1 MFNARRKPSYRQ
13 ATLERRYD
21 FHLAEAIRASLAGS
35 YDKAE
40 THSGTALSISRE
52 LYAKTGAYRQG
63 LAAALASHA
72 VSAAAYGR
80 TEQAVALLVE
90 SAGHYAALADADPGT
105 YEVPRIDVLTR
116 VAVAAD
122 ATGNTKDA
130 IALLREVIGMYGSV
144 PDTAQ
149 PWPERDMGL
158 ALARFHLGRCLLKD
172 GAPDE
177 ALAQLDAGLADADRA
192 WEQLGPDCAHAD
204 GAHPDC
210 AHADGAH
217 ADRAHPEPGHPDG
230 AWLGRA
236 PRFVQLAAPEWAASA
251 VRAMQL
257 HAAAGRWDGAA
268 RASRAAVWLS
278 AGLAAIGGDA
288 QRETHAAIL
297 ARASVIWAQEQGQRA
312 AAGLQEG

>member
-40 THSGTALSISRE
+40 THSGTALAISRE

-80 TEQAVALLVE
+80 IEQAVALLVE
-90 SAGHYAALADADPGT
+90 SAGHYAALANADPGT

-130 IALLREVIGMYGSV
+130 IALLREVIGMYASM

-149 PWPERDMGL
+149 AEPERDMGL
-158 ALARFHLGRCLLKD
+158 ARARFHLGRCLLKA

-177 ALAQLDAGLADADRA
+177 ALAQIDAGLADADRA
-192 WEQLGPDCAHAD
+192 GERLGVQESGSGHA
-204 GAHPDC
+204 C
-210 AHADGAH
+210 T
-217 ADRAHPEPGHPDG
+217 EG
-230 AWLGRA
+230 AWLGSA
-236 PRFVQLAAPEWAASA
+236 PGFVQLAAPEWAASA
-251 VRAMQL
+251 VRAMTL
-257 HAAAGRWDGAA
+257 HAAAGRWGGAA

-288 QRETHAAIL
+288 QREAHAAIL
-297 ARASVIWAQEQGQRA
+297 KRAGVIRAQEQAQGQRA

>member
-13 ATLERRYD
+13 ATLERRYG

-40 THSGTALSISRE
+40 THSGTALAISRE

-90 SAGHYAALADADPGT
+90 SAGHYTALADADPGT

-149 PWPERDMGL
+149 VWPERDMGL

-172 GAPDE
+172 GAPNE

-192 WEQLGPDCAHAD
+192 WEQLGPDRP
-204 GAHPDC
+204 HPD
-210 AHADGAH
+210 G
-217 ADRAHPEPGHPDG
+217 AHPEPGHPDG

-236 PRFVQLAAPEWAASA
+236 PGFVQLAAPEWVASA

-297 ARASVIWAQEQGQRA
+297 ERANVIWAQEQGQRA
-312 AAGLQEG
+312 AAKLQEG